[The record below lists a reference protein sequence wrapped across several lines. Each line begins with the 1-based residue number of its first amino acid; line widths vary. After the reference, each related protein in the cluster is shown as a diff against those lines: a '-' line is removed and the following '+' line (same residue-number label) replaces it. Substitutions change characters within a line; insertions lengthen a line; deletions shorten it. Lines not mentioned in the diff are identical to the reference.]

1 MKAIARGGY
10 VLKDSGGKP
19 DIILIATGSEMEI
32 TLQAAEKLTGE
43 GRNVR
48 VVSLPST
55 DIFDAQTRHTAS
67 RCCHRTSARASRS
80 KPVLPITGTNMWA

>member
-1 MKAIARGGY
+1 M
-10 VLKDSGGKP
+10 LKDGGGKP

-32 TLQAAEKLTGE
+32 TLLAAEKLTGE

-55 DIFDAQTRHTAS
+55 DIFDAQTRHTVNRS
-67 RCCHRTSARASRS
+67 CQQTSARAWRS
-80 KPVLPITGTNMWA
+80 KRALPITGTNMSV

>member
-1 MKAIARGGY
+1 M
-10 VLKDSGGKP
+10 LKDSGGKP

-32 TLQAAEKLTGE
+32 TLQAAEKLAGE

-55 DIFDAQTRHTAS
+55 DIFDARMRNIGS
-67 RCCHRTSARASRS
+67 RYCLQMF
-80 KPVLPITGTNMWA
+80 LPAWQ